1 MNNNRLFIMVVCLC
15 MALTAC
21 NQQKVSETNNKEMK
35 MENWKKVLEEKLP
48 LLGHRNWIVVTDM
61 AYPLQSHDGI
71 TTVFAQEDYGQVVR
85 QVSEMIKSAPH
96 VFAHTYLDKEQE
108 KLSEDLVK
116 GWDAYRDQLG
126 KALNLN
132 EVQYLPHEDLI
143 RKLDEVSSLF
153 EVVII
158 KTPLTIPYT
167 TAFFELDCQY
177 WDAEREATLRK

>member
-1 MNNNRLFIMVVCLC
+1 
-15 MALTAC
+15 
-21 NQQKVSETNNKEMK
+21 
-35 MENWKKVLEEKLP
+35 
-48 LLGHRNWIVVTDM
+48 
-61 AYPLQSHDGI
+61 
-71 TTVFAQEDYGQVVR
+71 
-85 QVSEMIKSAPH
+85 
-96 VFAHTYLDKEQE
+96 
-108 KLSEDLVK
+108 
-116 GWDAYRDQLG
+116 
-126 KALNLN
+126 LNLN